1 MTSVFHHQRQHMN
14 ATASAPTLQEA
25 GIPHRRSGR
34 VAFEPDG
41 RSIWEWQTSTGV
53 FERTVTDEQV
63 ARLESAELS
72 LLEDSE
78 PKRGTLYAHASRV
91 VRHAPK
97 PGKDGNLLTRIL
109 RRFGSR

>member
-1 MTSVFHHQRQHMN
+1 MN
-14 ATASAPTLQEA
+14 AAASAPTIQEVRVS
-25 GIPHRRSGR
+25 HRRSGR

-72 LLEDSE
+72 LVEDSE
-78 PKRGTLYAHASRV
+78 PQPGTLYAHGSRV
-91 VRHAPK
+91 VRPAPK
-97 PGKDGNLLTRIL
+97 PSKDGNLLTRIL
-109 RRFGSR
+109 RRFSSR